1 VNAGAVGPLLRRMRT
16 DTDLTLER
24 LSALSGVSARA
35 LSDIERGMA
44 RGPQHRTVL
53 ALARALHLSP
63 ADQDALVAAA
73 RAGRRSAAPPP
84 LPPVPRDTADFTG
97 RSSELAQL
105 MSALVRGRP
114 VLVSGPPGYGKTAL
128 AVRAAHR
135 LRDEFPD
142 QVFVELGGT
151 AADPPPPAVVATRVL
166 RALTGRTRPP
176 DQVPGDLRRA
186 LAERPVL
193 LVLDDAATESQV
205 RGLQRAAGGTPV
217 LVTSRRPLAG
227 LDGVQ
232 RIAVDRLPAA
242 DARRLLAA
250 LVPAEGTTARDLA
263 RLAELC
269 DHVPLALRIAGNRVA
284 SRPGWTA
291 AGLVDR
297 LAVRGCRLD
306 TLTAGDLRLRTAIST
321 SVDRLPT
328 STRRLSRLS
337 GRTFGAASVAAV
349 AAVAGER

>member
-1 VNAGAVGPLLRRMRT
+1 
-16 DTDLTLER
+16 
-24 LSALSGVSARA
+24 
-35 LSDIERGMA
+35 
-44 RGPQHRTVL
+44 
-53 ALARALHLSP
+53 
-63 ADQDALVAAA
+63 
-73 RAGRRSAAPPP
+73 
-84 LPPVPRDTADFTG
+84 
-97 RSSELAQL
+97 
-105 MSALVRGRP
+105 
-114 VLVSGPPGYGKTAL
+114 
-128 AVRAAHR
+128 
-135 LRDEFPD
+135 
-142 QVFVELGGT
+142 
-151 AADPPPPAVVATRVL
+151 
-166 RALTGRTRPP
+166 
-176 DQVPGDLRRA
+176 
-186 LAERPVL
+186 VL
-193 LVLDDAATESQV
+193 LVIADAATESQV

-217 LVTSRRPLAG
+217 LVTSRRPPAR

-242 DARRLLAA
+242 DACRLLAA

-306 TLTAGDLRLRTAIST
+306 TLTAADLRLRTAIST

-337 GRTFGAASVAAV
+337 GTTFGAASVAAV
-349 AAVAGER
+349 AGSRAGARSCCSTTSSTAGSCSRPQVTGTGCPGWWASTRRPTRRPPSRPGRTRTGC